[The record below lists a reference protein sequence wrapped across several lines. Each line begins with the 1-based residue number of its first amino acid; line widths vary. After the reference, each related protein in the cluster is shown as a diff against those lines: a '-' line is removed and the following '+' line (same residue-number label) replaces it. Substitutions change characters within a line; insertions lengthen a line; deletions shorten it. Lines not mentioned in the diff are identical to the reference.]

1 MAVDI
6 ADPEKIFTAL
16 KEAGCLPDDKIN
28 LAETAILMGARYH
41 PGLSMGRY
49 HSHIQ
54 KLSREVGERY
64 AALLEAGEQ
73 DDLPAR
79 LAALKHVFY
88 DKEGYDVV
96 KEPVDVQDSDIT
108 QVIDRR
114 SATSTALAL
123 LMVHCGRIQGWGID
137 GLNVPG
143 RFLLRLD
150 SGTDRLIADPV
161 NLLSPM
167 QAHDLRRLVKKALG
181 ETAEL
186 SMDYYEPVTNR
197 FFLLCLQNN
206 IKTRQIMIE
215 DYEGAYDSVR
225 IMRAVAPEEYRLLL
239 DEGVLS
245 ARTGRKDEAIA
256 ALEKYI
262 EEVPEGR
269 DRYDALMF
277 LQEIRDNMP

>member
-1 MAVDI
+1 MAVEI

-16 KEAGCLPDDKIN
+16 QEAGRLPDDKID

-41 PGLSMGRY
+41 PGLSLGRY
-49 HSHIQ
+49 KNHIQ
-54 KLSREVGERY
+54 TLSREIKERH
-64 AALLEAGEQ
+64 AALLDVGGQ

-96 KEPVDVQDSDIT
+96 RKPVDVQDSDIT

-114 SATSTALAL
+114 SAASTALAL
-123 LMVHCGRIQGWGID
+123 LIVHTGRIQGWGVD

-150 SGTDRLIADPV
+150 SGAERLIADPV
-161 NLLSPM
+161 KLLAPL

-181 ETAEL
+181 NAAEL

-215 DYEGAYDSVR
+215 DYEGAYDSVKM
-225 IMRAVAPEEYRLLL
+225 MRAVGA
-239 DEGVLS
+239 GGIS
-245 ARTGRKDEAIA
+245 SFA
-256 ALEKYI
+256 
-262 EEVPEGR
+262 
-269 DRYDALMF
+269 
-277 LQEIRDNMP
+277 